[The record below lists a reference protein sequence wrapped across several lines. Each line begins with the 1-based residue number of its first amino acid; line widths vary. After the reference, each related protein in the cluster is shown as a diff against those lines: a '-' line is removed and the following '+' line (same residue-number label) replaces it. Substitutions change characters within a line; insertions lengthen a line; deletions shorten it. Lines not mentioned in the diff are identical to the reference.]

1 MDSHLEK
8 ANRTAVDA
16 GKAMIKLF
24 DFAASVLEE
33 LSKGVEDSSGLKVG
47 RYDRV
52 RLSTQEARVIQR
64 YTNSRNKGDSRVQR
78 YVYSLF
84 SPVERSEDPC
94 FPFLLV
100 SLVNVEGRPPC
111 IVYGIVQKVEGRART
126 DREYCEYF
134 LLWVNE
140 RINEICCPDHK
151 KDYGWEA
158 RHELAGSAGDKRLT
172 ARVSLQTT
180 GLFDITEETLS
191 ERAKTISQW
200 FNDRLGLPAGTS
212 ATAR

>member
-1 MDSHLEK
+1 MGTDLQK
-8 ANRTAVDA
+8 ANLTAVDA
-16 GKAMIKLF
+16 GKAMIRIF

-33 LSKGVEDSSGLKVG
+33 LSRGVEDSSGLKVG

-84 SPVERSEDPC
+84 SPVERSEDHLR
-94 FPFLLV
+94 FPFLLI
-100 SLVNVEGRPPC
+100 SLVNAEGRPPG
-111 IVYGIVQKVEGRART
+111 IVYGIVQKIEGKART
-126 DREYCEYF
+126 NREYCEYF

-140 RINEICCPDHK
+140 RLNEICCPDHGV
-151 KDYGWEA
+151 DYGWQV
-158 RHELAGSAGDKRLT
+158 RHELAGSAGDKRLI

-180 GLFDITEETLS
+180 NVFDINEDNLS
-191 ERAKTISQW
+191 ERAKTIAQW

-212 ATAR
+212 AKE